1 MSALEV
7 KSKADRLKET
17 IHLLRQLGK
26 LGYTDL
32 TPGFSEIQTT
42 LKQWVQDGE
51 KCEKDI
57 DMFKNN
63 RIAELRLPKFA
74 DKAAT
79 LKLRVIREGEGCS
92 NGSGSNESGL
102 NESGLNESGL

>member
-1 MSALEV
+1 MSRIEMSALEE

-17 IHLLRQLGK
+17 IHLLRQLGN

-32 TPGFSEIQTT
+32 TPGFSEIQAT

-51 KCEKDI
+51 KCDKDI

-79 LKLRVIREGEGCS
+79 LKLRVIREGEGGL
-92 NGSGSNESGL
+92 NGSGLNGSGL
-102 NESGLNESGL
+102 